1 MKATVFVRLKPEV
14 LDPQGD
20 AIKRALFAL
29 GFTDVASVRVGKM
42 IEVEMGDKANP
53 QAVQTQL
60 KKMADELLANPVIE
74 DFEVTTS

>member
-20 AIKRALFAL
+20 AIKRALGAL

-42 IEVEMGDKANP
+42 IEVELSDKTDAAKS
-53 QAVQTQL
+53 QVEL

-74 DFEVTTS
+74 DFEISIK